1 MEFLNS
7 RSPISKERAMEVAVE
22 QYGFC
27 PDIVDQ
33 SKMDRHWAIWQMSC
47 GSPLSGTFGGN
58 YTTREGRKRT
68 NKNNK
73 IPALW
78 EQHLNEFAVLLSDAI
93 PSLKN
98 TDWIIE
104 KSECLFV
111 AQMVPRKEGEP
122 QAGPLTILA
131 FR

>member
-1 MEFLNS
+1 MNKSNQHSLPQS
-7 RSPISKERAMEVAVE
+7 LEVA
-22 QYGFC
+22 
-27 PDIVDQ
+27 IV
-33 SKMDRHWAIWQMSC
+33 
-47 GSPLSGTFGGN
+47 
-58 YTTREGRKRT
+58 
-68 NKNNK
+68 
-73 IPALW
+73 LW

-104 KSECLFV
+104 KKRVFV

-122 QAGPLTILA
+122 QAGPLTILV

>member
-1 MEFLNS
+1 MNKSNQHSLPQS
-7 RSPISKERAMEVAVE
+7 LEVA
-22 QYGFC
+22 
-27 PDIVDQ
+27 I
-33 SKMDRHWAIWQMSC
+33 
-47 GSPLSGTFGGN
+47 
-58 YTTREGRKRT
+58 
-68 NKNNK
+68 
-73 IPALW
+73 ALW

-104 KSECLFV
+104 KKRVFV

>member
-1 MEFLNS
+1 MNKSNQHSLPQS
-7 RSPISKERAMEVAVE
+7 LEVA
-22 QYGFC
+22 
-27 PDIVDQ
+27 I
-33 SKMDRHWAIWQMSC
+33 
-47 GSPLSGTFGGN
+47 
-58 YTTREGRKRT
+58 
-68 NKNNK
+68 
-73 IPALW
+73 ALW

-98 TDWIIE
+98 TDWIMN